1 MDQGQ
6 SEGPLPARVKGG
18 QVSNEERSSEPESE
32 DWVVHIRPGI
42 QLPLRES
49 PIKFAVTMP
58 DGRTSNAWRVWTER
72 REAYVC
78 CRDTMKETKISLH
91 RSGKQHIAFRQ
102 ETGLEM
108 TSGSRFWDQ
117 WHEPPQQSPVIPSFQ
132 LVFPSWGAR
141 LTEAARRKA
150 RKRWDDNQI
159 LLEGDDELMVVVSFV
174 IMDASRNLKYDGK
187 HPHVTI
193 GVLPFGDGK
202 NLFVVAGKGPEGNFR
217 DLVQRRLSKMAL
229 NDTEIVSGVL
239 AAQAR
244 KDAPMACL
252 TGENPEGGRYM
263 VVVPVEVRSVRLK
276 GNGPKPGGEEPAR
289 KPQGPGDAGES
300 TAGHL

>member
-1 MDQGQ
+1 MTT
-6 SEGPLPARVKGG
+6 K
-18 QVSNEERSSEPESE
+18 ERLLEPEFE
-32 DWVVHIRPGI
+32 NWGVYVRHGI

-78 CRDTMKETKISLH
+78 CRDNMKEIKISLH
-91 RSGKQHIAFRQ
+91 RSGRQHIAFRQ
-102 ETGLEM
+102 ETGIE
-108 TSGSRFWDQ
+108 TIPGSRFWNR
-117 WHEPPQQSPVIPSFQ
+117 WHEPPQQNPVIPNFK
-132 LVFPSWGAR
+132 LIFPSWGVR
-141 LTEAARRKA
+141 LTDTARGKA

-187 HPHVTI
+187 HPHVPI

-217 DLVQRRLSKMAL
+217 DLVQRSLSKIAL
-229 NDTEIVSGVL
+229 NNPKIVSSVL
-239 AAQAR
+239 AVQA
-244 KDAPMACL
+244 KGGTPTACL
-252 TGENPEGGRYM
+252 TGENPEGGAYM
-263 VVVPVEVRSVRLK
+263 VVVPLEVRSARSE
-276 GNGPKPGGEEPAR
+276 GNGPKHGGEDPGSKTPRAR
-289 KPQGPGDAGES
+289 
-300 TAGHL
+300 